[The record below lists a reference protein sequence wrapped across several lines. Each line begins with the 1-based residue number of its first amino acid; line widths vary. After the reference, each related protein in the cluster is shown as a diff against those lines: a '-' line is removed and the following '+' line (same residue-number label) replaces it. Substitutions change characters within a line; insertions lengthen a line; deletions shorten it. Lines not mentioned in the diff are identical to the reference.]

1 MGAVADLAA
10 LATPA
15 PSTREDMLSR
25 VKALAETDI
34 KDMAP
39 TVDRDGVYPADTLRK
54 LGQAGAFSQHLSGH
68 GYSPDRRLL
77 DTIEAMAVAGEHC
90 GCTSFLMW
98 LQNAFGWYLE
108 VSDNTA
114 LRDMLQA
121 RVAQGALFG
130 TSGMSNPV
138 KSMDGIEKFKLRG
151 RRVKGGYE
159 VSGSLPYVSNLGDG
173 HYMGSAFELAD
184 QPDHKVMAVFHI
196 NGDDVKI
203 AQNTHFIALEG
214 SGTYAV
220 LVKKH
225 FVSDDMVL
233 ADPIPP
239 YVKRIKPAFFL
250 MQAGIA
256 LGQIQAHIN
265 IMRDADKTLGHV
277 NQYLP
282 DRPEFFEDEMA
293 KATELVAELVKTPL
307 DPDPGY
313 LRKVYEARLAAGELT
328 MRAANSALMH
338 AGARGYITGAAAD
351 RRFRE
356 SVFVAI
362 VTPATKHLR
371 KAIADLDAA

>member
-1 MGAVADLAA
+1 MGAAPDLSTLVAAA
-10 LATPA
+10 PA
-15 PSTREDMLSR
+15 SREEMLSR
-25 VKALAETDI
+25 VAAIAETDVKALAPI
-34 KDMAP
+34 
-39 TVDRDGVYPADTLRK
+39 VDREGLYPAETMRK
-54 LGQAGAFSQHLSGH
+54 LGQAGAFAQHLSGH
-68 GYSPDRRLL
+68 GYSTEQRLL
-77 DTIEAMAVAGEHC
+77 DTIEAMAVAGRYC

-108 VSDNTA
+108 ASENTA
-114 LRDMLQA
+114 LRAKLQSEI
-121 RVAQGALFG
+121 AQGTLFG

-151 RRVKGGYE
+151 RRVAGGYE
-159 VSGSLPYVSNLGDG
+159 VSGTLPYVSNLGDG
-173 HYMGSAFELAD
+173 HYMGTAFELAD
-184 QPDHKVMAVFHI
+184 DPTHRVMAVLHI
-196 NGDDVKI
+196 NGEDVKI
-203 AQNTHFIALEG
+203 AQHAHFIALEG

-225 FVSDDMVL
+225 FVPDDMIL

-256 LGQIQAHIN
+256 LGQIQAHVD

-277 NQYLP
+277 NRYLP

-293 KATELVAELVKTPL
+293 KMTEVVAKLVETPL
-307 DPDPGY
+307 DPDPAY
-313 LRKVYEARLAAGELT
+313 LKKVFEARLYAGEMT

-338 AGARGYITGAAAD
+338 VGARGYIAGSDAD

-371 KAIADLDAA
+371 KAIADLEAA